1 MCELFFSIVKAGK
14 GKSTQRQTCHLIFV
28 SPQKSTSLDE
38 GLFMVECWLWEE
50 QWLHLLEGVHAVLSL
65 DVQSKAVSSLEVPS
79 YARPLL
85 VVPS

>member
-14 GKSTQRQTCHLIFV
+14 GEKHTTTNWPFNFCVPS
-28 SPQKSTSLDE
+28 KSTSLDE

-50 QWLHLLEGVHAVLSL
+50 QRPHLLEGVHAVLSL

-79 YARPLL
+79 YARPW
-85 VVPS
+85 